1 MIPLPREHGA
11 WAMLAISLLAG
22 WWAGGLTPPVL
33 TTSVSV
39 VAAFLAQAAWLEF
52 RSGRNGALPFLVE
65 SSVAAGA
72 FTLAAST
79 SSAIL
84 AVGAIMATVGVAAG
98 ILRVRGTNSG
108 GRVGL
113 DSWGAHFAG
122 ALALAGVAPLL
133 CAASMEPLDLLRLW
147 LGFAGS
153 FASGVLLVRTLRGA
167 GASSIPLLVWSL
179 ATFNSW
185 LLLGTDAP
193 VAVALAWIP
202 IPLRWLLLGPLRRKR
217 LGWRALGLLETAL
230 GAWSALWTIVSMR

>member
-11 WAMLAISLLAG
+11 WAMLAISLAAG
-22 WWAGGLTPPVL
+22 WWAGGLTAPVL
-33 TTSVSV
+33 TVSVSV

-52 RSGRNGALPFLVE
+52 RAGRNGALPFLVE
-65 SSVAAGA
+65 SAVAAGA

-79 SSAIL
+79 NPRIL
-84 AVGAIMATVGVAAG
+84 AAGAVVASAAAAAG
-98 ILRVRGTNSG
+98 ILRIRGTNSG

-217 LGWRALGLLETAL
+217 PGWRALGLFETAL